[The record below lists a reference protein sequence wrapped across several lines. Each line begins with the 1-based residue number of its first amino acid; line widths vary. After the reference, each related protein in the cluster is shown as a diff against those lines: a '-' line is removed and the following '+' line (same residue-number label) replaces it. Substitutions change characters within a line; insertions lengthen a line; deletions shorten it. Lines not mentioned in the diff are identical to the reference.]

1 MTKIAYIHQPKP
13 TNMPV
18 EYPLSTPTSDER
30 TLAIL
35 AHVLAII
42 PGIGIFGP
50 LIIYLIRVD
59 GPAFVTENAKESLNF
74 QITVYVC
81 YVIGWILT
89 VIGIGFIIVG
99 ALWFVNLILVIIAAV
114 RVSENKIYR
123 YPFNLRLVK

>member
-1 MTKIAYIHQPKP
+1 MKIAYIHQPKP